1 MQEIGKDSIAL
12 ILSNSPRVRSYDE
25 DFKFTQDKN
34 FYYLTG
40 FTEPN
45 SALLLVPAGMT
56 IYDKETK
63 KDKVVNEV
71 LFLPERNPFHEAWDG
86 KRLGKERV
94 KQELGV
100 EYALA
105 NTDLPDYVGYSIK
118 NKYRNFYV
126 NIVEAYDASDEMK
139 EYLTPIISSLR
150 VNASNM
156 QITDPSYIL
165 GKMRSVKTPYEIAEI
180 QKAVDITR
188 DSLLETMRNIRAGLY
203 EYQVQA
209 VLEFN
214 YKYRGSEEPAF
225 PTIVASGGNACTL
238 HYITNREKLEEGKL
252 LLIDTG
258 AESNYYGSDITRT
271 YPINGRFS
279 KEQREIYNMVLKANK
294 LCIRKVKAGLKLNV
308 LKKFAEKVLADELI
322 KAGIIKR
329 EHEVK
334 KYYIHGIGHHLG
346 LDTHDAVP
354 YSIGSNFDNNTLKAG
369 NVLTIEPGLYFPED
383 DRNVPKKYR
392 GIGVRIEDDILVTR
406 NGAKNL
412 SEDIIKEAE
421 DIEEFMAGE
430 YE

>member
-45 SALLLVPAGMT
+45 AALLLVPAGLTM
-56 IYDKETK
+56 YDKETK
-63 KDKVVNEV
+63 KDRVVHEV
-71 LFLPERNPFHEAWDG
+71 LFLQEKNPYHEAWDG
-86 KRLGKERV
+86 KRLGKENV
-94 KQELGV
+94 KKELGI
-100 EYALA
+100 EHAIE
-105 NTDLPDYVGYSIK
+105 NSELPDYVGYSIK
-118 NKYRNFYV
+118 NKFRNFYV
-126 NIVEAYDASDEMK
+126 NIIEAYDASDDMK
-139 EYLTPIISSLR
+139 EYITPLISSLR

-156 QITDPSYIL
+156 QVTDPSYIL
-165 GKMRSVKTPYEIAEI
+165 GKMRGIKTPYEIAQI

-225 PTIVASGGNACTL
+225 PTIVASGSNACTL
-238 HYITNREKLEEGKL
+238 HYISNREKLEEGNL
-252 LLIDTG
+252 ILIDTG
-258 AESNYYGSDITRT
+258 AEMNYYGSDITRT
-271 YPINGRFS
+271 YPVNGKFT
-279 KEQREIYNMVLKANK
+279 KEQREIYDIVLKANK
-294 LCIRKVKAGLKLNV
+294 LSIKKVKAGLKFNA
-308 LKKFAEKVLADELI
+308 LKKYSEKVLADELI

-329 EHEVK
+329 EHEIK

-354 YSIGSNFDNNTLKAG
+354 YGSGDSFDNNTLKAG

-383 DRNVPKKYR
+383 DKNIPKKYR
-392 GIGVRIEDDILVTR
+392 GIGVRIEDDVLVTR

-412 SEDIIKEAE
+412 SEDIIKEPDE
-421 DIEEFMAGE
+421 IEEFMAAE
-430 YE
+430 FE